1 VDFSDPNNLK
11 LHCNIKFESE
21 LGKHHWTL
29 RPIPQ
34 YVGVQDEFAF
44 IDSYKVNIE
53 TCEVVLALDKS
64 QGRRGNQC
72 YTSENPCPMVR
83 LDTSQYSR
91 VVGNLWLT
99 GGYPHIANTD
109 GMGIWVHQSEPDRRP
124 PYIAHHIPA
133 ANQINYSPEAPL
145 SFSVPETLSSTSIVV
160 SATADPGEAQT
171 LTVNEVNG
179 GPVDIDYVISHTG
192 MITVEPL
199 KGLKA
204 DTTYEVSF
212 TNGIK
217 DAVGNAM
224 QPYSFR
230 FSTGST
236 IIDGDPDDP
245 AVIDGIDLSPGREI
259 GIDESVTV
267 SVRSSNASEYEIIL
281 DSESNRWRPE
291 SSRSF
296 SFSAAGNYSVNVRA
310 RNTDGVSDLQ
320 RVSITV
326 APEQTLPPGRH
337 SSQLS
342 CNGIDGRVWATNQD
356 NDSVTVLDAAQVEKI
371 DEITGIDGPRSV
383 VQVADDEVWV
393 AARDADQIV
402 VLDANTFSIKR
413 SVSTGYGSAPT
424 HLVANADGSEVF
436 VSLYGSGQVVRYS
449 VADKTQL
456 GSRIDLAP
464 SIKSMALSPDGGRL
478 LIARFLSAGQWAEVY
493 EIDVSNWRRQ
503 RVYRLTKH
511 TVDDDLD
518 EGRGVPN
525 YLDGIVI
532 NGAGNRAYVTGK
544 KDNVDRGLLNGVGLD
559 LDDDNTIRTI
569 GMTLDLDRG
578 VELKDQRIDFDNT
591 SSMSGLSMSHDSRVL
606 FAAMQGKNSV
616 LAMEIGEDF
625 RFTGQTYDYQVG
637 LAPQGMCFD
646 AEQNKLFVKNFTAR
660 SVTSLDFTNGYQS
673 PEATTVATVANETL
687 TASELS
693 GLQVFYNA
701 FAGLTNSN
709 PIGNMSAEGYISC
722 ASCHIEGAEDGNV
735 YDFSGRGEG
744 LRNTI
749 SLKGRGG
756 TRFGD
761 VHWSAN
767 FDEIQDFEHDIRDA
781 FNGRGFMTDA
791 DFASA
796 DTPLGAPKAGLSQL
810 LDDMSAY
817 VASLGKE
824 SLPRSPQRNFD
835 GSMTAAAQA
844 GQQTFKDLG
853 CIDCHSGTATTDTKS
868 HNVGTLRAHSGS
880 RLGESLDGIKTPS
893 LLGVFATAP
902 YLHDGSA
909 PTLESVFTTLGG
921 AVIQAEDGTVEK
933 GAVVRQAGYS
943 YLRGGAGVR
952 LDGNGARLTHSVDAG
967 TDGRVRLRFRY
978 GSAVGNSAANGG
990 EIRIKINSED
1000 RVRATIPLRAL
1011 AKVDGQD
1018 AQFAETESVDL
1029 ALNPGS
1035 QTLVLEYQGNSVVI
1049 DDMTLATQPQL
1060 NAAQPHLQVTSIS
1073 SLDRG
1078 NLLAFLGQI
1087 DRDSAPEDDDDDIF
1101 SNDGDDGGVE
1111 PAKLSLTDA
1120 TFNETVGTGLV
1131 EVVLSKAATED
1142 VVFSVHTRDATAKQ
1156 GEDYYGFTRK
1166 VTIRA
1171 GESRGEI
1178 PVSVLYDGVT
1188 EGNENFALRIFEIN
1202 GAEIEKGLAR
1212 ITIVDDNSGQ
1222 PVATLSSGEVTEGS
1236 KYALT
1241 VKLSAPSSSE
1251 VTVQLATSPG
1261 TAKPGSDY
1269 YGLYQLVSFAAG
1281 EVEKSVTIEV
1291 LDDTEVESDETFKH
1305 RLFGAKGA
1313 IVVRAESSTTIKD
1326 ND

>member
-1 VDFSDPNNLK
+1 MKCRLPM
-11 LHCNIKFESE
+11 ESE
-21 LGKHHWTL
+21 TL
-29 RPIPQ
+29 
-34 YVGVQDEFAF
+34 
-44 IDSYKVNIE
+44 
-53 TCEVVLALDKS
+53 L
-64 QGRRGNQC
+64 
-72 YTSENPCPMVR
+72 EN
-83 LDTSQYSR
+83 
-91 VVGNLWLT
+91 
-99 GGYPHIANTD
+99 
-109 GMGIWVHQSEPDRRP
+109 
-124 PYIAHHIPA
+124 
-133 ANQINYSPEAPL
+133 
-145 SFSVPETLSSTSIVV
+145 
-160 SATADPGEAQT
+160 
-171 LTVNEVNG
+171 
-179 GPVDIDYVISHTG
+179 
-192 MITVEPL
+192 
-199 KGLKA
+199 
-204 DTTYEVSF
+204 
-212 TNGIK
+212 
-217 DAVGNAM
+217 
-224 QPYSFR
+224 
-230 FSTGST
+230 
-236 IIDGDPDDP
+236 
-245 AVIDGIDLSPGREI
+245 
-259 GIDESVTV
+259 ESVTV

-281 DSESNRWRPE
+281 DSESDRWRPE

-296 SFSAAGNYSVNVRA
+296 SFPAAGNYSINVRA
-310 RNTDGVSDLQ
+310 RNADGVSDLQ

-326 APEQTLPPGRH
+326 TPAQTLPPGGH

-342 CNGIDGRVWATNQD
+342 CNGIDGRVWAVNQD
-356 NDSVTVLDAAQVEKI
+356 NDSVTVLDSAQVTKI

-383 VQVADDEVWV
+383 VQVANDEVWV
-393 AARDADQIV
+393 AARDSDQIV

-424 HLVANADGSEVF
+424 HLIASADGSEVF

-449 VADKTQL
+449 VTDKTQL

-464 SIKSMALSPDGGRL
+464 SIKSMALSPDGRRL
-478 LIARFLSAGQWAEVY
+478 LIARFLSTGQWAEVY
-493 EIDVSNWRRQ
+493 EINVSNWTRQ

-525 YLDGIVI
+525 YLEGIVI

-544 KDNVDRGLLNGVGLD
+544 KDNIDRGLLNGAGLD

-591 SSMSGLSMSHDSRVL
+591 SSMSGLSMSSDSRVL

-625 RFTGQTYDYQVG
+625 RFTGQTYDYEVG

-646 AEQNKLFVKNFTAR
+646 AEQNKLFVKNFTER
-660 SVTSLDFTNGYQS
+660 SVTSLDFANGYQS
-673 PEATTVATVANETL
+673 PETTSVTTVANETL
-687 TASELS
+687 TPNELS

-767 FDEIQDFEHDIRDA
+767 FDEIQDFEHDIRDV
-781 FNGRGFMTDA
+781 FNGRGFMSDA
-791 DFASA
+791 DFAGA

-810 LDDMSAY
+810 LDNMAAY

-835 GSMTAAAQA
+835 GTMTAAAQA
-844 GQQTFKDLG
+844 GQQTFKNLG
-853 CIDCHSGTATTDTKS
+853 CIDCHSGSATTDTKS
-868 HNVGTLRAHSGS
+868 HNVGTLRAYSGS

-921 AVIQAEDGTVEK
+921 EVIQAEAGTVEK
-933 GAVVRQAGYS
+933 GAVVRQDGYS

-952 LDGNGARLTHSVDAG
+952 LDGNGASLTHSVDAG
-967 TDGRVRLRFRY
+967 SDGRVRLRFRY
-978 GSAVGNSAANGG
+978 GSAVGSSAANGG
-990 EIRIKINSED
+990 EI
-1000 RVRATIPLRAL
+1000 P
-1011 AKVDGQD
+1011 
-1018 AQFAETESVDL
+1018 ESVDL
-1029 ALNPGS
+1029 SLSPGS
-1035 QTLVLEYQGNSVVI
+1035 QNLVLEYQGNSVVI
-1049 DDMTLATQPQL
+1049 DDMTLATQPQRD
-1060 NAAQPHLQVTSIS
+1060 AAQPHLQVAGIATA
-1073 SLDRG
+1073 DRN

-1101 SNDGDDGGVE
+1101 SNDGDDNGE
-1111 PAKLSLTDA
+1111 PVRLSVTDA
-1120 TFNETVGTGLV
+1120 TIKETAGTGLV
-1131 EVVLSKAATED
+1131 EVTLSRAATQD

-1166 VTIRA
+1166 VTINA

-1188 EGNENFALRIFEIN
+1188 EGNETFGLRIFEIN
-1202 GAEIEKGLAR
+1202 GAEVEKGRATV
-1212 ITIVDDNSGQ
+1212 TIVDDNSGQ
-1222 PVATLSSGEVTEGS
+1222 PVITLSSGEVTEGA

-1241 VKLSAPSSSE
+1241 VKLSEPSTSE

-1261 TAKPGSDY
+1261 SAKPGSDY

-1281 EVEKSVTIEV
+1281 EVEKSVTIDV

-1313 IVVRAESSTTIKD
+1313 VVVRAESSTTIKD